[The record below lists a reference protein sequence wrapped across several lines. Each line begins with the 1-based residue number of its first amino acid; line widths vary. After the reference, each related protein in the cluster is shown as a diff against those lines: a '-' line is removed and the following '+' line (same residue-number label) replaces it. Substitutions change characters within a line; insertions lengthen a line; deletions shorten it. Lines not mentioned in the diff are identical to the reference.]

1 MSQSERR
8 HFSGEEKVKIL
19 RLHLLE
25 GKAVSDLCEQF
36 KINPSLFYQWQRSF
50 FENGAR
56 AFEGSG
62 PARSESKLEKQVE
75 ALEARL
81 QRKHEGLSEL
91 MEEHIRLKKILG
103 SSECGM
109 DRPRHPGRVDRL
121 RATLVGA
128 DRDLLRAVAAVDSTV
143 LAQIPGLARPL
154 WQSQPA
160 QSPGSERTL

>member
-1 MSQSERR
+1 MSQNERR
-8 HFSGEEKVKIL
+8 HFSGAEKVKIL

-62 PARSESKLEKQVE
+62 QPRSESKLEKQVE

-81 QRKHEGLSEL
+81 QRKHEVLSEL
-91 MEEHIRLKKILG
+91 MEEHIRLKKDLG
-103 SSECGM
+103 E
-109 DRPRHPGRVDRL
+109 L
-121 RATLVGA
+121 
-128 DRDLLRAVAAVDSTV
+128 
-143 LAQIPGLARPL
+143 
-154 WQSQPA
+154 
-160 QSPGSERTL
+160 

>member
-1 MSQSERR
+1 MSQNERR

-62 PARSESKLEKQVE
+62 PGRSESKLAKQVE
-75 ALEARL
+75 VLETRL
-81 QRKHEGLSEL
+81 QRKHEVLSEL
-91 MEEHIRLKKILG
+91 MEEHIRLKKDLG
-103 SSECGM
+103 E
-109 DRPRHPGRVDRL
+109 L
-121 RATLVGA
+121 
-128 DRDLLRAVAAVDSTV
+128 
-143 LAQIPGLARPL
+143 
-154 WQSQPA
+154 
-160 QSPGSERTL
+160 